1 MANRRNKARS
11 HHSLQV
17 VTLCISTAMVL
28 ILIGM
33 VVLTVFTSRNLS
45 SYVKENLTVT
55 MILQPDMS
63 TEESAAL
70 CQRIRSLHYI
80 SSLNFIS
87 KEQALKEGTR
97 ELGANPAEFAG
108 QNPFTGEIE
117 LQLKANYANND
128 SIKNI
133 ERELRTYRGVSDIT
147 YPQNLVESV
156 NHTLGKISLVLLVI
170 AILLT
175 IVSFSLMNNTIR
187 LSIYARRFSIHTM
200 KLVGASWGFIR
211 APFLRRA
218 VMEGLV
224 SALLAIAALGVGL
237 CLLYDYEP
245 DITKVLSWG
254 VLVITAG
261 VMLAFGVLIA
271 TFCSW
276 LSVNKF
282 LRMKAGDLY
291 KI

>member
-1 MANRRNKARS
+1 MQLFVN
-11 HHSLQV
+11 
-17 VTLCISTAMVL
+17 
-28 ILIGM
+28 
-33 VVLTVFTSRNLS
+33 
-45 SYVKENLTVT
+45 
-55 MILQPDMS
+55 
-63 TEESAAL
+63 AL
-70 CQRIRSLHYI
+70 RSLHYI

-200 KLVGASWGFIR
+200 SLLAHRGDLSCTI
-211 APFLRRA
+211 LRRA

-224 SALLAIAALGVGL
+224 SALLAIAALGVGYASL
-237 CLLYDYEP
+237 
-245 DITKVLSWG
+245 
-254 VLVITAG
+254 
-261 VMLAFGVLIA
+261 
-271 TFCSW
+271 
-276 LSVNKF
+276 
-282 LRMKAGDLY
+282 
-291 KI
+291 